1 MFQFLDYQ
9 LQAWKVKKKKLNYI
23 LFWASLHIQTLASWI
38 IACVPV
44 NLVGKKEK
52 EKKGKKKKNHDVADK
67 VTILYCLSKWILELL
82 W

>member
-9 LQAWKVKKKKLNYI
+9 LQAWIVKKKKLNYI
-23 LFWASLHIQTLASWI
+23 LFWASLNIQTLASWI

-52 EKKGKKKKNHDVADK
+52 EKKGKKKPHDVADK
-67 VTILYCLSKWILELL
+67 VTILYCLSKLTLELL